1 MINNET
7 LKYIF
12 KKFYPNDYNVTA
24 DDFSISEA
32 DLIIIL
38 PKIRDKFLRF
48 CSDYPF
54 EFKLIG
60 TILLSLILFIG
71 TLVFWLK
78 VAKVFYQITADFETF
93 TRRDC

>member
-7 LKYIF
+7 LRYIF

-48 CSDYPF
+48 CSDYPI

-60 TILLSLILFIG
+60 TIILSLILFIG
-71 TLVFWLK
+71 TPGESLPIW
-78 VAKVFYQITADFETF
+78 
-93 TRRDC
+93 